1 MRRCDQRSTSDKKS
15 AYAAL
20 ISNVSERYRAK
31 DAEQFDGILRTFINE
46 TNKFENR
53 LGKTRDE
60 EKMLAVKKLMLDSLL
75 NFRFRGTTLNYEELP
90 IALENIIIDMVSR
103 ASATRQ
109 MKFDTRAPMEREIG
123 AKDDSE
129 SSKEEGHQR
138 IMEIT
143 KERAKAFGG
152 PERVQ
157 AGTHRGTQAGG
168 KVARIRVVEEKI
180 FWHVGNCKKRGKQTE
195 KGGAG
200 DSRTCWTCGK
210 AGHIAASCPKGGTK
224 NLYPVW

>member
-1 MRRCDQRSTSDKKS
+1 
-15 AYAAL
+15 
-20 ISNVSERYRAK
+20 
-31 DAEQFDGILRTFINE
+31 
-46 TNKFENR
+46 
-53 LGKTRDE
+53 
-60 EKMLAVKKLMLDSLL
+60 
-75 NFRFRGTTLNYEELP
+75 
-90 IALENIIIDMVSR
+90 
-103 ASATRQ
+103 
-109 MKFDTRAPMEREIG
+109 
-123 AKDDSE
+123 
-129 SSKEEGHQR
+129 
-138 IMEIT
+138 MEIA

-168 KVARIRVVEEKI
+168 KVARIRVVEEKK
-180 FWHVGNCKKRGKQTE
+180 FWHVGNCKKGGKQTE

>member
-60 EKMLAVKKLMLDSLL
+60 GKMLAVKKLMLDSLL
-75 NFRFRGTTLNYEELP
+75 NFRFRGTILNYEELP
-90 IALENIIIDMVSR
+90 NALENIIIDMVSR
-103 ASATRQ
+103 ASATRE

-129 SSKEEGHQR
+129 S
-138 IMEIT
+138 
-143 KERAKAFGG
+143 
-152 PERVQ
+152 
-157 AGTHRGTQAGG
+157 
-168 KVARIRVVEEKI
+168 
-180 FWHVGNCKKRGKQTE
+180 
-195 KGGAG
+195 
-200 DSRTCWTCGK
+200 
-210 AGHIAASCPKGGTK
+210 
-224 NLYPVW
+224 